1 VKSSYFCFIKNKN
14 KKHDENL
21 QSRQAHEQKS
31 FQREAFVFLYGLVFK
46 ALNSEAHCKPMA
58 LTIRCI

>member
-1 VKSSYFCFIKNKN
+1 MMKIYKAGKPM
-14 KKHDENL
+14 
-21 QSRQAHEQKS
+21 SRQAHEQKS
-31 FQREAFVFLYGLVFK
+31 FQREAFVFLNGLVFK

>member
-1 VKSSYFCFIKNKN
+1 MKIYKAGKPM
-14 KKHDENL
+14 
-21 QSRQAHEQKS
+21 SRQAHEQKS
-31 FQREAFVFLYGLVFK
+31 FQREAFVFLNGLVFK